1 MNTEEYVGYVNYVD
15 EEEENLNIV
24 FKNKKMRNKVIGKGK
39 YRESLGKLDTRI
51 IAKIKDFD
59 GSDDIIVQKGD
70 TRKNAV
76 IFSVIKNKNKNFYN
90 GYQAVNLKFY
100 EPKKPTKKPVK
111 MTRDEWEKD
120 TRPTILNMKTD
131 WELEADDDEDWISRY
146 KLPWFLYDF

>member
-39 YRESLGKLDTRI
+39 YRESLDKLDTRI

-70 TRKNAV
+70 TRN
-76 IFSVIKNKNKNFYN
+76 
-90 GYQAVNLKFY
+90 
-100 EPKKPTKKPVK
+100 
-111 MTRDEWEKD
+111 
-120 TRPTILNMKTD
+120 
-131 WELEADDDEDWISRY
+131 
-146 KLPWFLYDF
+146 